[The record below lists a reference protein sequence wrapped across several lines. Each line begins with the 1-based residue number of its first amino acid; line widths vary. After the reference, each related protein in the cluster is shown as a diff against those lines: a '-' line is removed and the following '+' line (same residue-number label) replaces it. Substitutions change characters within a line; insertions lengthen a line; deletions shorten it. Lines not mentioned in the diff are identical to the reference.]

1 MSLNSTLGVLSS
13 IILFVPVILIIGF
26 KLFTNRSF
34 LALSLYYF
42 VSGVY
47 NLISQN
53 VLNAPATIARPLG
66 IIVNLLDAPLMLLFL
81 IFFGT
86 SVLMK
91 KRITRAIFIFLVF
104 EVIIM
109 LIYGFTVKAVKII
122 LGPDIAIIIALS
134 FLFFMRNVKLAVTNQ
149 KSLGKAIMAS
159 SVLLS
164 YTIFTVVYIFYY
176 LVKTGQ
182 YRDDAEL
189 VYYLV
194 TILSVILMSIGIVI
208 ENKRIKKLGE
218 LKNTRKELAI
228 IYGKTKAADL
238 NQDSRF
244 LKTNGF

>member
-13 IILFVPVILIIGF
+13 IILFAPVILIIGF

-53 VLNAPATIARPLG
+53 VLNAAATIARPLG

-104 EVIIM
+104 
-109 LIYGFTVKAVKII
+109 
-122 LGPDIAIIIALS
+122 
-134 FLFFMRNVKLAVTNQ
+134 
-149 KSLGKAIMAS
+149 
-159 SVLLS
+159 
-164 YTIFTVVYIFYY
+164 
-176 LVKTGQ
+176 
-182 YRDDAEL
+182 
-189 VYYLV
+189 
-194 TILSVILMSIGIVI
+194 
-208 ENKRIKKLGE
+208 
-218 LKNTRKELAI
+218 
-228 IYGKTKAADL
+228 
-238 NQDSRF
+238 
-244 LKTNGF
+244 